1 MEKQNYLA
9 LVNQAQRASFAYYV
23 QSIPSISDAD
33 FDQLV
38 GQIEKIEAEHPEWI
52 VPDSPTQCVGS
63 DLSANGRRTV
73 YHRTP
78 MLSCQKAQDTES
90 VLKWLQKAIK
100 TIGHDK
106 FSVTLEWKYD
116 GISCSLVYQD
126 GCLVSASTRGDGA
139 EGQDILDHVAYILDI
154 PQKLKGDYAT
164 GRIEIRGEI
173 ICPTANL
180 HKMTARYTDCRTAV
194 SSLCNQSEPS
204 SDCALLSF
212 RPWSVDVP
220 HFPLNNSNYDT
231 IVSAYWEL
239 AGDVQNLPA
248 VIDANWPDG
257 IIEEIADMET
267 NRHLLDIP
275 TDGIVI
281 KINDKQ
287 LFQSLGST
295 AHHPKGSI
303 AYKFP
308 PTIVRT
314 KCTRIEMTIGKSGRR
329 TPVAYFEPVTILGR
343 TVSCASLYSESC
355 AKKLG
360 IQPGSTIE
368 VGLSNDVIPK
378 VYIVVE

>member
-9 LVNQAQRASFAYYV
+9 LVNKAQHASFAYYV
-23 QSIPSISDAD
+23 ESVPSMSDAE
-33 FDQLV
+33 FDELV

-52 VPDSPTQCVGS
+52 VPDSPTQCIGS

-73 YHRTP
+73 RHRTP

-90 VLKWLQKAIK
+90 VLKWLKKAVK

-173 ICPTANL
+173 ICPTTNL
-180 HKMTARYTDCRTAV
+180 HKMSARYSDCRTAA

-220 HFPLNNSNYDT
+220 HFHLNDFNFET
-231 IVSAYWEL
+231 LELAYWQL
-239 AGDVQNLPA
+239 GCGVSRQASVF
-248 VIDANWPDG
+248 DANYPEG
-257 IIEEIADMET
+257 IIEEIAAFEAH
-267 NRHLLDIP
+267 RQSLEFP

-314 KCTRIEMTIGKSGRR
+314 KCTSVGMTIGKSGRR

-355 AKKLG
+355 AEKLG
-360 IQPGSTIE
+360 IKPGSTIE

-378 VYIVVE
+378 VYRVVE